1 MYPDLQEDN
10 NNPQNSQN
18 PNYQATQ
25 QSQQQ
30 EKKKTDNGET
40 CCILGAK
47 IWVTIIGI
55 LSMVKSVRKLL
66 CDSKITCCFVV
77 WQLLGLFV
85 AAIALYAKFGY
96 SSYKELSQS
105 LPDGGIW
112 MIFGFGIVLA
122 IASIVLMLSA
132 KFYENACF
140 KMILIVFTII
150 LTLMLLLEIVGA
162 GLFIWA
168 LGVVTIPETEVG
180 NAITDRILEARDAGA
195 KVLWEECCRPEY
207 VNGTVTNLDP
217 NSADPT
223 CLWPTV
229 ATAVIDKCDGADPML
244 CVCSTPLQYGSS
256 FGLFFSSNTKW
267 VAIVTIVFA
276 VLLLLGIIA
285 TCSLICAKKKKKSAM
300 YSN

>member
-1 MYPDLQEDN
+1 MYYFITGTMSAMYPDLQEDN

-25 QSQQQ
+25 QTGQP

-55 LSMVKSVRKLL
+55 LSM
-66 CDSKITCCFVV
+66 
-77 WQLLGLFV
+77 LLGLFV

-132 KFYENACF
+132 KFYDNACF

-207 VNGTVTNLDP
+207 VNGTVNSLDP
-217 NSADPT
+217 NTADPA

-276 VLLLLGIIA
+276 VPLLLGIIA